1 MIKNINLQFLISY
14 LGFFPFLITLIDKF
28 FFQYLNSNIVDDFI
42 IIYSL
47 VIFVFIGALHWNL
60 SQHVPYKL
68 VIVGFMPSFATV
80 FIILMFFLSY
90 EVIWIII
97 CLFLIQLF
105 ADNFI
110 YREKFERKVYFI
122 LRAPLSLS
130 IILCLVIMKL

>member
-47 VIFVFIGALHWNL
+47 IIFVFIGALHWNI

-68 VIVGFMPSFATV
+68 VIVGFIPSFASV

-97 CLFLIQLF
+97 CLFVIQLF
-105 ADNFI
+105 VDNFI
-110 YREKFERKVYFI
+110 YKEKFERKIYFI
-122 LRAPLSLS
+122 LRVPLSLS
-130 IILCLVIMKL
+130 IIFCLAITQL

>member
-14 LGFFPFLITLIDKF
+14 LGLVPFLIAIADKF
-28 FFQYLNSNIVDDFI
+28 FFHYLNTSIVDDFI

-47 VIFVFIGALHWNL
+47 IIFVFIGALHRNI

-68 VIVGFMPSFATV
+68 VIVGFMPSFTTV

-97 CLFLIQLF
+97 SLFFIQLF

-110 YREKFERKVYFI
+110 YREKFERKIYFM
-122 LRAPLSLS
+122 LRVPLSLL
-130 IILCLVIMKL
+130 IILCLAIMQL